1 MWTELKMLIGEEGH
15 LGDRWTGCV
24 KEMFVMAKHL
34 NKQNGNVWIGRGES
48 ASALGMPM
56 AKVR

>member
-1 MWTELKMLIGEEGH
+1 MLIGEEGH